1 MIYVC
6 TYKEFYN
13 RLPPILGSF
22 ISNLGLISKLRVITW
37 CELVQVSIPYSFR
50 GAEKYG
56 RDICRGRGEK
66 KPICL
71 CLTQITFTP

>member
-37 CELVQVSIPYSFR
+37 CELV
-50 GAEKYG
+50 
-56 RDICRGRGEK
+56 
-66 KPICL
+66 
-71 CLTQITFTP
+71 